1 MAASTEPGSGIPG
14 QDHRRPDRE
23 HRGREESG
31 QHPGRDQVA
40 AGRRL
45 MTAQKP
51 PTALAKATAE
61 RAANKRKAAERALK
75 DLVKTGQPVT
85 VTAVARRAGV
95 SANYL
100 YQHRDLYE
108 KIAQHRDTT
117 RGVSRPINPAEGPGT
132 IESTLRVHIRNL
144 EAQHNQT
151 VAELR
156 QELASAEQ
164 RIQHLTAE
172 IIRLRGH
179 R

>member
-1 MAASTEPGSGIPG
+1 
-14 QDHRRPDRE
+14 
-23 HRGREESG
+23 
-31 QHPGRDQVA
+31 
-40 AGRRL
+40 
-45 MTAQKP
+45 MTTRKP
-51 PTALAKATAE
+51 PIALAKATAE
-61 RAANKRKAAERALK
+61 RAATKRRATERAFK
-75 DLVKTGQPVT
+75 DLVRAGQPVT
-85 VTAVARRAGV
+85 VTAVARKAGV

-108 KIAQHRDTT
+108 KIARHRDTS

>member
-1 MAASTEPGSGIPG
+1 
-14 QDHRRPDRE
+14 
-23 HRGREESG
+23 
-31 QHPGRDQVA
+31 
-40 AGRRL
+40 

-61 RAANKRKAAERALK
+61 RAASKRNAAERALK

-117 RGVSRPINPAEGPGT
+117 RGVPRPINTSEGSGR
-132 IESTLRVHIRNL
+132 IESALRVHIRQL
-144 EAQHNQT
+144 EAQNQQT

-156 QELASAEQ
+156 QELAVAQ
-164 RIQHLTAE
+164 QQIQHLTAE